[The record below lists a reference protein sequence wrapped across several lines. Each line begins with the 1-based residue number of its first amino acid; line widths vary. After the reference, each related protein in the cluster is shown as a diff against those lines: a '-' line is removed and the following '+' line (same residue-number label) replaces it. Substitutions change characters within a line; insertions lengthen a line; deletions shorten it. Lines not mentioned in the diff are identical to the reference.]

1 MPGTI
6 RAFSMPSKMKGAQM
20 TSSSCTAINSA
31 QRGIVGATRLAAKLT
46 P

>member
-6 RAFSMPSKMKGAQM
+6 RTFSMPSRMKGAQK
-20 TSSSCTAINSA
+20 TSSSCTAMNST
-31 QRGIVGATRLAAKLT
+31 QRGIAGATRLAAKLT